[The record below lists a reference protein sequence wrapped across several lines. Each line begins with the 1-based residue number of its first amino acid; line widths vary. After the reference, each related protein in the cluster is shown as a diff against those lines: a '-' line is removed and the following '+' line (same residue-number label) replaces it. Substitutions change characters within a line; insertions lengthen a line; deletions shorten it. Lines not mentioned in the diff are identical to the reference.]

1 MRRIILIGILSAG
14 GLVVMVAKAERITPR
29 RPVAPTQASSAKR
42 PGPAAP
48 TAPPAMP
55 TSSVPPAIKAIP
67 SETFCA
73 TAGKVS
79 TLAPTR
85 LEVDMGGMRGI
96 VAGDKS
102 STAQLTFTYQGPSKT
117 ESPLANGEVRRQ
129 IGLKLRA
136 VNTCN
141 LVYVMWHVE
150 PTPGVYVSVKSNPG
164 KSTHAQC
171 GANGYINL
179 RPTGGTQPPQV
190 TAGVKHVLRATL
202 DGRTLR
208 AYADEKLAWEGT
220 LPDVADTLSG
230 PAGVRSDNGKFD
242 FEVALPGGAK
252 AGTPCPPAD
261 GGD

>member
-1 MRRIILIGILSAG
+1 M
-14 GLVVMVAKAERITPR
+14 TP
-29 RPVAPTQASSAKR
+29 ASPAR
-42 PGPAAP
+42 AAAP
-48 TAPPAMP
+48 ILLQFDDNTLLPLLFGEHDRHLARIEQRLGVRL
-55 TSSVPPAIKAIP
+55 SSRGNRIAIEGPHSAR
-67 SETFCA
+67 EA
-73 TAGKVS
+73 ARDAL
-79 TLAPTR
+79 LALYDR
-85 LEVDMGGMRGI
+85 LRRGLEVDMGGMRGI